1 MKTFFKT
8 TFLLLLTLVLLIRC
22 GGSEPKH
29 FSYTYVLESTRTY
42 RLSLSIDSERH
53 YVVEKQNIRFEQYEP
68 YHAEGTLTDGE
79 YARFNS
85 LLAKSKLFDMN
96 DSYGFEKE
104 PDQPVADMIY
114 QIACQAD
121 GREKFISIRHTET
134 MTFSRHFTELLK
146 YTNEFISNQ
155 VKE

>member
-1 MKTFFKT
+1 
-8 TFLLLLTLVLLIRC
+8 
-22 GGSEPKH
+22 
-29 FSYTYVLESTRTY
+29 
-42 RLSLSIDSERH
+42 
-53 YVVEKQNIRFEQYEP
+53 
-68 YHAEGTLTDGE
+68 
-79 YARFNS
+79 
-85 LLAKSKLFDMN
+85 
-96 DSYGFEKE
+96 
-104 PDQPVADMIY
+104 MIY

>member
-79 YARFNS
+79 YARFKS

-96 DSYGFEKE
+96 
-104 PDQPVADMIY
+104 
-114 QIACQAD
+114 
-121 GREKFISIRHTET
+121 EKFISIRHTET